1 MGETRRAEQIQ
12 VIEAIDAAAER
23 KTTLQSLMIQTYFPL
38 KMGTLDNPM
47 SKATDLVAALTGL
60 GFDAS
65 MLRSANSSLA
75 KTADERGPFDALVIE
90 HLEGLL
96 EQAGRT
102 FEELESNGSA
112 RKMELQSDV
121 DLAIAILKESQK
133 ARDDGLIAE
142 SNSVVE
148 AKTARETLVSRSVAL
163 AVLDRLV
170 AETSQSLAS
179 ATEDVNTL
187 RTQVLALFER
197 LRTSESREDV
207 ASTVATD
214 TLDTQVAEI
223 YESEAKDTVESL
235 SQGPVLRGKE
245 LVLIVPGNKEDL
257 VRETNRSLCLD
268 GAVLGM

>member
-1 MGETRRAEQIQ
+1 MG
-12 VIEAIDAAAER
+12 
-23 KTTLQSLMIQTYFPL
+23 
-38 KMGTLDNPM
+38 
-47 SKATDLVAALTGL
+47 
-60 GFDAS
+60 
-65 MLRSANSSLA
+65 
-75 KTADERGPFDALVIE
+75 
-90 HLEGLL
+90 
-96 EQAGRT
+96 
-102 FEELESNGSA
+102 
-112 RKMELQSDV
+112 
-121 DLAIAILKESQK
+121 
-133 ARDDGLIAE
+133 
-142 SNSVVE
+142 
-148 AKTARETLVSRSVAL
+148 
-163 AVLDRLV
+163 DRFA

-187 RTQVLALFER
+187 RTEVLALFER

-257 VRETNRSLCLD
+257 VRETNRSLCID